1 MGALKQQYREIHMA
15 TASTNF
21 PAMRMRDLR
30 RASSI
35 PIEPAEDCSLADIF
49 TIILG
54 DPPN

>member
-49 TIILG
+49 TITLG